1 MKYIAVPCK
10 PHRREVYDIVHD
22 VAVAKEINAFL
33 VAILDEKPL
42 GLQSLELSSGEF
54 LVIAPVAIA

>member
-10 PHRREVYDIVHD
+10 PHDREVYDFTRDESQVRT
-22 VAVAKEINAFL
+22 INAFL
-33 VAILDEKPL
+33 VTISDRRPL
-42 GLQSLELSSGEF
+42 GHQSLELSSGEF